1 MQRGALTFADGVG
14 SVRVRQHLKLLI
26 VRHEFMDE
34 FGHALVM
41 YVIIHR
47 AVD

>member
-14 SVRVRQHLKLLI
+14 SVCVRQHLKLLI
-26 VRHEFMDE
+26 VLHEFMDE
-34 FGHALVM
+34 FGHAMVM
-41 YVIIHR
+41 NVIINR